1 MACVS
6 APRPYPIAAGCTQM
20 PNAESANARA
30 PLPVGG
36 YPAILAECRTL
47 GGLGSCRRVLDDCL
61 IHLGDQLNAQASG
74 RDRRSARQ
82 TLRELAVLLASKRLE
97 LGQGDYQRLLAS
109 LSGIFE
115 TGPQSTP
122 QASLA
127 TTAPSYAGVVA
138 AISRACPT
146 CDYEA
151 VLGQL
156 LIYMSR
162 LFLDRRSGWK
172 SIYRDIRSIADRVEV
187 VQRLDD
193 AELARIDEWVES
205 GAANLFPIQRELGR
219 AINRLGEQLAALE
232 VQIAARVLER
242 DLDARRRRGNANLR
256 NVVSFDTWRERRE
269 LAELE
274 QRRADLC
281 DQIEAKQGIKALIDD
296 DIHDLEESLRATRR
310 AYFVHLAWSA
320 A

>member
-1 MACVS
+1 MSQREDPVPS
-6 APRPYPIAAGCTQM
+6 PPGCTQM
-20 PNAESANARA
+20 PNAESANACA

-47 GGLGSCRRVLDDCL
+47 GGDGRCQQVLDDCL
-61 IHLGDQLNAQASG
+61 VHLDDQLNGPASG

-82 TLRELAVLLASKRLE
+82 TLRELAVLLASKRLD
-97 LGQGDYQRLLAS
+97 LGRGDYQRLLAT

-122 QASLA
+122 RASLA

-156 LIYMSR
+156 LTYMSR

-172 SIYRDIRSIADRVEV
+172 SIFRNIRSIADRVEV
-187 VQRLDD
+187 MKRLDD
-193 AELARIDEWVES
+193 VELARDRRVGRVRGGQS
-205 GAANLFPIQRELGR
+205 LPYPAGVGAGHQSAWRAGGR
-219 AINRLGEQLAALE
+219 AGCANRRQGC
-232 VQIAARVLER
+232 
-242 DLDARRRRGNANLR
+242 DA
-256 NVVSFDTWRERRE
+256 
-269 LAELE
+269 
-274 QRRADLC
+274 
-281 DQIEAKQGIKALIDD
+281 
-296 DIHDLEESLRATRR
+296 
-310 AYFVHLAWSA
+310 
-320 A
+320 

>member
-1 MACVS
+1 
-6 APRPYPIAAGCTQM
+6 M
-20 PNAESANARA
+20 PNAESANACA

-47 GGLGSCRRVLDDCL
+47 GGDGSCQQVLDDCL
-61 IHLGDQLNAQASG
+61 VHLDDQLNGPASG

-82 TLRELAVLLASKRLE
+82 TLRELAVLLASKRLD
-97 LGQGDYQRLLAS
+97 LGRGDYQRLLAS

-122 QASLA
+122 RASLA

-156 LIYMSR
+156 LTYMSR

-172 SIYRDIRSIADRVEV
+172 SIFRNIRSIADRVEV
-187 VQRLDD
+187 MKRLDD
-193 AELARIDEWVES
+193 VELARIDEWVES

-219 AINRLGEQLAALE
+219 AINRLGEQVAELDA
-232 VQIAARVLER
+232 QIAAKAAMR
-242 DLDARRRRGNANLR
+242 DLDARRRRGDAKLR

-274 QRRADLC
+274 QRRVDLC
-281 DQIEAKQGIKALIDD
+281 NQIEAKQGIKDLIDD